1 MDDQSRIFENGFQDD
16 STFSTQDFENGFQ
29 DDSTFSTHDSDVFP
43 NFPISQR
50 TQTLLPGTHQY
61 KPWRSMKWTP
71 K

>member
-1 MDDQSRIFENGFQDD
+1 MTNREYLKMDSKMIPLFRLKIFENGFQD
-16 STFSTQDFENGFQ
+16 G
-29 DDSTFSTHDSDVFP
+29 STFSTHDSDVFP

-50 TQTLLPGTHQY
+50 TQTLPPETHQY